1 MVIIER
7 EDARSIQPRPY
18 NNRLLQCKQINRLKQ
33 PRFGFLC
40 GGRGVG
46 AVVVGGN
53 PNVDGFITNT
63 VVNRTVGSL
72 LGFLFLFVKAT
83 IIRFV
88 SVLQDSIVANCL
100 TANLF

>member
-7 EDARSIQPRPY
+7 EDARSIQSRPY

-40 GGRGVG
+40 GGRDVGVVG
-46 AVVVGGN
+46 VGGN

-63 VVNRTVGSL
+63 VVNISPTLRLVLGL
-72 LGFLFLFVKAT
+72 LFIFVKAT

-88 SVLQDSIVANCL
+88 SL
-100 TANLF
+100 